1 MILFRI
7 TAVLKV
13 ETDMIII
20 IAASLIGTSCDTSD
34 NICLDLQSW
43 SYCFYLKKLIT
54 FDSKGVKQYTDN
66 YCYLK
71 EEKSDRDSKKFHQSI
86 YIHR

>member
-1 MILFRI
+1 M
-7 TAVLKV
+7 
-13 ETDMIII
+13 
-20 IAASLIGTSCDTSD
+20 
-34 NICLDLQSW
+34 
-43 SYCFYLKKLIT
+43 T

-86 YIHR
+86 YIHRQFDSFNQPQQLHWFTEACNLFDHTESDMTNHPHKTITMYMSTDFIRQMN